1 MYEDKVLVCRDC
13 GKEFTWTAGE
23 QEFFASKGFQNA
35 PVRCRECRG
44 ARKANR
50 GTDAPREQVEI
61 VCSRC
66 GKTDYVKFVPRGDAP
81 VYCTECYREMR
92 DQQRY

>member
-1 MYEDKVLVCRDC
+1 MFEDKVLVCRDC

-35 PVRCRECRG
+35 PVRCRECRN
-44 ARKANR
+44 ARKAGR
-50 GTDAPREQVEI
+50 AAEGREPVEI

-66 GKTDYVKFVPRGDAP
+66 GKVDHVNFVPRGDAP
-81 VYCTECYREMR
+81 VYCSECYREMR
-92 DQQRY
+92 AQQM